1 MGRHWLVLALAPM
14 LAGLLAFSV
23 HHALAWQP
31 GTLRQTQRAHV
42 GEGLF
47 ESEAGRA
54 VSPASDWGG
63 RLPGDTTLDPA
74 NNPHIVNTDLIVPAG
89 ITLTIRAGVE
99 LYFAPGSALIVYGRL
114 LAEGTATEGILFT
127 RRDAGTYWGAIAIL
141 YSSADN
147 RIAHAVI
154 EYTSRLEGEF
164 PRSHGVTAY
173 GSRLTLADSSVRY
186 TEGKDGAGVVAT
198 DNSILYLLRNEIHDI
213 GGDAVHPSGGV
224 AVIQGNHIYNARW
237 GGYFY
242 EGIEISRMPPH
253 APALVLDNHIHDVS
267 DDCLDVN
274 DSWVVIERNRIH
286 DCTDKGI
293 SLGSGGGALS
303 GIQTSSATVINNL
316 VYASEVGVAVKDGT
330 VARLIH
336 NTIADNRT
344 GLMLYEAPDHP
355 GLGGGR
361 GTVVNSI
368 IWSNG
373 QSITLDGLSTVT
385 VTYSD
390 VEGGWKGEGN
400 LNADPSFETAEDYHL
415 KEDSPAINA
424 ARDEGIAHDL
434 DSQPRPVGRAPDMG
448 AYERQQLLRLF
459 AWPGDERIFLA
470 WRVAG
475 SDALLNSFAI
485 SYTNGSDGGRSVTGL
500 ATSTLAYTLTGLTNY
515 TWYTVVVEGWD
526 ADDEALMRSNPAVV
540 MPTDHFLYLPVVMDG
555 FP

>member
-1 MGRHWLVLALAPM
+1 MRRRGLILALAPLM
-14 LAGLLAFSV
+14 AGLLACSV
-23 HHALAWQP
+23 HYALAWQP
-31 GTLRQTQRAHV
+31 ATLRQARRGTIS
-42 GEGLF
+42 EGF
-47 ESEAGRA
+47 SESEAHHA
-54 VSPASDWGG
+54 ISPATDWGG

-89 ITLTIRAGVE
+89 VTLTIRAGVE
-99 LYFAPGSALIVYGRL
+99 LYFAPGAALIVYGRL
-114 LAEGTATEGILFT
+114 LAEGTATERILFT
-127 RRDAGTYWGAIAIL
+127 RRDGGTYWGAIAIL

-154 EYTSRLEGEF
+154 EYTSRREGEF

-173 GSRLTLADSSVRY
+173 GSRLTLADSTVRY

-198 DNSILYLLRNEIHDI
+198 DNSTLYLLRNEIHDI

-242 EGIEISRMPPH
+242 EGIEISRMQPDS
-253 APALVLDNHIHDVS
+253 PALVLDNHIHDVS

-286 DCTDKGI
+286 HCADKGI
-293 SLGSGGGALS
+293 SLGSGGGALPGS
-303 GIQTSSATVINNL
+303 QTPAATVVNNL

-330 VARLIH
+330 VAGLVH
-336 NTIADNRT
+336 NTIADNGT
-344 GLMLYEAPDHP
+344 GLALHEAHDHP
-355 GLGGGR
+355 GLGGGQ

-368 IWSNG
+368 IWGNG
-373 QSITLDGLSTVT
+373 QNIALDGLSTVT

-390 VEGGWKGEGN
+390 VEGGWEGEGN

-424 ARDEGIAHDL
+424 AREEGIAVDL
-434 DSQPRPVGRAPDMG
+434 DGQPRPVGGAPDMG
-448 AYERQQLLRLF
+448 AYERQQLLRLS
-459 AWPGDERIFLA
+459 AWPGDERVYLA
-470 WRVAG
+470 WRVAMN
-475 SDALLNSFAI
+475 DPLLSSFAI
-485 SYTNGSDGGRSVTGL
+485 SYTDGSDGGSTISGL
-500 ATSTLAYTLTGLTNY
+500 PTTTLAFTLTGLTNY
-515 TWYTVVVEGWD
+515 VWYTVVVEGWD
-526 ADDEALMRSNPAVV
+526 VGEEALMRSNPAVA
-540 MPTDHFLYLPVVMDG
+540 MPTDHFVYLPVVMDG